1 MAKQRLGS
9 TAAVPLPPSSWTS
22 LDFLGVP
29 MSALMKILQFK
40 AARIFV
46 SLVNATFYD
55 TFLLHL
61 TSKVQNRWS
70 FL

>member
-1 MAKQRLGS
+1 M
-9 TAAVPLPPSSWTS
+9 
-22 LDFLGVP
+22 DFLRVA

-55 TFLLHL
+55 TFLPQL
-61 TSKVQNRWS
+61 TFEVENRWS
-70 FL
+70 SL